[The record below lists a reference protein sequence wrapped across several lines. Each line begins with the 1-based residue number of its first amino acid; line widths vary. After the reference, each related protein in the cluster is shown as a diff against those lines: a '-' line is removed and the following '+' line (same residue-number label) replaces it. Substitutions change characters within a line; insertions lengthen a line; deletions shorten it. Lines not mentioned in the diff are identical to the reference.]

1 MNHDLVLKMLIEA
14 GKAVRKK
21 VRASL
26 ATSTQEQVSAVHAE
40 KAEDTI
46 YVIDRDAEEVL
57 VPVLEKYA
65 RDVGGLILLA
75 EGIGEES
82 EIVLPKGTNA
92 DEASIR
98 VIIDPIDGTRS
109 IMYNKRSA
117 FYLAGA
123 APNKGEATRL
133 SDIEVAVMVELPTVK
148 QYQADILWAI
158 RGKGSFAET
167 ENLLTSEIVNQ
178 AIRPSSAKTIIGG
191 FAQFARFFPPGREIL
206 SRMEDQLIQT
216 LVPSNPGGKALVFE
230 DQYICSGGQLYE
242 MLMGHDRF
250 VADVRGLLYAYLNK
264 QGKEGGHVCHAYD
277 VCAHLIGTEAG
288 LIITDAEGKPLD
300 APLDLHTGINWI
312 GYANASIEKEVKPLL
327 LTLLKENHLL

>member
-1 MNHDLVLKMLIEA
+1 MNHELVRKVLEEA
-14 GKAVRKK
+14 GQAVRAN
-21 VRASL
+21 VLRAL
-26 ATSTQEQVSAVHAE
+26 ATSTYEQLSRVHE
-40 KAEDTI
+40 ERTEDTL

-57 VPVLEKYA
+57 VPVLANYA
-65 RDVGGLILLA
+65 GAVGGIILLA
-75 EGIGEES
+75 EGIGEAGAM
-82 EIVLPKGTNA
+82 VLPKGMDPA
-92 DEASIR
+92 KASLRI
-98 VIIDPIDGTRS
+98 IIDPIDGTRS

-123 APNKGEATRL
+123 APNRGDTTRL

-148 QYQADILWAI
+148 HYLGDVLWAI
-158 RGKGSFAET
+158 RGKGSYAQT
-167 ENLLTSEIVNQ
+167 ENLLTGEVTDKP
-178 AIRPSSAKTIIGG
+178 IRPSRAKTIIGG

-250 VADVRGLLYAYLNK
+250 VADVRGLLYSCLRK

-288 LIITDAEGKPLD
+288 IIITDASGRPLD
-300 APLDLHTGINWI
+300 APLDLHGEINWI
-312 GYANASIEKEVKPLL
+312 AYANPDLEREVKPLL
-327 LTLLKENHLL
+327 MALLKENHLL